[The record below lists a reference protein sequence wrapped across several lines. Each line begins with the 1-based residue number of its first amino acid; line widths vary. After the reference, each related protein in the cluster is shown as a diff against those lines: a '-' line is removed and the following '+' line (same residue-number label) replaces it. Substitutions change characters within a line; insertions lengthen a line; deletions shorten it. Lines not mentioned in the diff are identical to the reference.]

1 MPRPSLDDAC
11 TKIIATVG
19 PACDD
24 PHQIEELIEAGVD
37 VFRINTAHGNREQ
50 HETVLA
56 RIRNAS
62 IKCGFP
68 VGVLLD
74 LAGPKIR
81 LGQLHQDPL
90 VCHEGMRITFVRQ
103 ATGRSDEVTST
114 YDQLIE
120 ELQPGDRV
128 MLADG
133 TVSLRVESVQ
143 QDRAECVVTGG
154 GSVRS
159 RQGINLPGVQLSVPA
174 LLPRDIENAIW
185 AAENEIDFIS
195 LSFVRSPEDVQQL
208 KELLCKHGSSALV
221 IAKIEKPEALDQLE
235 EIVDKADGVMV
246 ARGDLGVEIDVAKT
260 PVAQKRIIRVCREK
274 MKPVIVA
281 TQMLESMHT
290 NTRPTRAEASDVA
303 NAILDGADAC
313 MLSGET
319 AIGDHPALAVATMS
333 RIMTCTEQEL
343 MRNPHRKHQLNCR
356 VHPITSAVTQAA
368 THVAESIEAK
378 LIVIATRSG
387 NTAWVN
393 SQSRSRIPTIGASE
407 SLHTLRRMNL
417 LWGIK
422 PLESRHLEDTST
434 FIDQMC
440 RWGREHTNLQQND
453 HIVFVTGTGVV
464 DKAHNLMIV
473 HTVDEKS
480 SVDDEKS
487 SVDDE
492 KSSVDDE

>member
-1 MPRPSLDDAC
+1 MSRPSLDDAC
-11 TKIIATVG
+11 TKIVATVG
-19 PACDD
+19 PACDSI
-24 PHQIEELIEAGVD
+24 HQLEELIEAGVD

-50 HETVLA
+50 HEDIVN
-56 RIRNAS
+56 RIREAS
-62 IKCGFP
+62 AKSGFP
-68 VGVLLD
+68 VGILLD

-81 LGQLHQDPL
+81 LGQLNHDPL
-90 VCHEGMRITFVRQ
+90 VCEEGMKITFVTETTDQ
-103 ATGRSDEVTST
+103 PTELTST
-114 YDQLIE
+114 YERLIE

-133 TVSLRVESVQ
+133 TVSLKVDQVQ
-143 QDRAECVVTGG
+143 ADRAECVVTGG
-154 GSVRS
+154 GSIRS

-174 LLPRDIENAIW
+174 LLERDIKNAIW
-185 AAENEIDFIS
+185 AAHNDIDFIS
-195 LSFVRSPEDVQQL
+195 LSFVRTADDVRQL
-208 KELLCKHGSSALV
+208 KELLHSNGSSALV
-221 IAKIEKPEALDQLE
+221 IAKIEKPEALEQLE
-235 EIVDKADGVMV
+235 QIVESADGIMV

-260 PVAQKRIIRVCREK
+260 PVAQKRIIQVCREK

-290 NTRPTRAEASDVA
+290 STRPTRAEASDVA

-319 AIGDHPALAVATMS
+319 AIGDHPALAVTMMN
-333 RIMTCTEQEL
+333 RIMKCTEQDM
-343 MRNPHRKHQLNCR
+343 MRDAARNHQLSYR

-368 THVAESIEAK
+368 THVAETIEAK

-393 SQSRSRIPTIGASE
+393 SQSRSLIPTVGASE
-407 SLHTLRRMNL
+407 SRSTLRRMNL

-422 PLESRHLEDTST
+422 PLESLQLENTSR

-440 RWGREHTNLQQND
+440 RWGHEHTSLQKND

-464 DKAHNLMIV
+464 DKAHNLMVV
-473 HTVDEKS
+473 HTVE
-480 SVDDEKS
+480 
-487 SVDDE
+487 
-492 KSSVDDE
+492 